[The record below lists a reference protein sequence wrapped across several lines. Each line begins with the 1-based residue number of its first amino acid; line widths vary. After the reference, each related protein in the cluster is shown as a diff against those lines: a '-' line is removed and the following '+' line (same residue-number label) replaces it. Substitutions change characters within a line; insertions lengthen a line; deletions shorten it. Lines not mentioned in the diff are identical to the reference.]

1 MKLVQFSVNNYRCVQ
16 GGLEQNT
23 VKFGDSNT
31 IFIFGQNNVG
41 KSSFLKAY
49 KTYFDFVV
57 NDDDF
62 SFVEGEEQRQ
72 NIEMELWLLIDGS
85 NDKELINEKSNG
97 KYDSF
102 SKYLEDSILKVKR
115 IWSDVKTS
123 KNFTW
128 DPTTNDWV
136 EKSYGGIGLDSVFQS
151 MLPKPL
157 LIQAM
162 PTESQVK
169 SVVNE
174 VLKEIAE
181 TKLTKV
187 QSDKLEAAKATI
199 KELQNEVYD
208 RQTINDYERE
218 VNQEF
223 NKLFKSYKIAIDDGT
238 SRAKY
243 TSDKLG
249 MDFEIDFKHTEND
262 QATTYERMG
271 HGAVRMAIFLLM
283 LMRDKLQGQEATT
296 KSYLVLFEEP
306 ELFLHPSLTKKLRS
320 LVYDVSARDMP
331 FQVLCA
337 SHSPQMIDMTKE
349 DTSLVRMT
357 KSERETE
364 LFQVEKLDLKNEE
377 QTTLEEVKQKVH
389 EVLRFNPFVCESF
402 YADEVMLVEGDTEA
416 IILRAYQQEFSANA
430 KDVYI
435 VNCGT
440 CNNIPFYQKMFS
452 KFNIPYSVIC
462 DTDHYQKGDD
472 EGMNRTGWNQQNEDP
487 EFESHI
493 QKSIANQFAEDK
505 AKGLTRKFYVC
516 SPTFE
521 PYHESLAEPFKY
533 EKTQEGKAVSANQYW
548 EKIVKH
554 KDEAAFN
561 AVPIVNYANGIL
573 LDA

>member
-1 MKLVQFSVNNYRCVQ
+1 MKLVQFSVNNYRCIQ
-16 GGLEQNT
+16 GGLQQNT
-23 VKFGDSNT
+23 IKFGDSNT

-62 SFVEGEEQRQ
+62 SFVEGDEQRQ
-72 NIEMELWLLIDGS
+72 NIEMELWLLIEGDE
-85 NDKELINEKSNG
+85 DKELINEKSNG

-102 SKYLEDSILKVKR
+102 SKYLDGNILKVKR
-115 IWSDVKTS
+115 TWSDTKTS

-128 DPTTNDWV
+128 DPANNDWI
-136 EKSYGGIGLDSVFQS
+136 EKSYGGIGLDPVFQS

-181 TKLTKV
+181 AKLTKA
-187 QSDKLEAAKATI
+187 QSAKLEAAKATI
-199 KELQNEVYD
+199 KELQDEVYD
-208 RQTINDYERE
+208 RQTIDDYERV

-249 MDFEIDFKHTEND
+249 MDYEIDFKHTEND
-262 QATTYERMG
+262 QSTTYERMG

-283 LMRDKLQGQEATT
+283 LMRDKLQGQGVAS

-306 ELFLHPSLTKKLRS
+306 ELFLHPSLTKKLRN

-337 SHSPQMIDMTKE
+337 SHSPQMIDMTK
-349 DTSLVRMT
+349 DNTSLVRMV
-357 KSERETE
+357 KSERETNI
-364 LFQVEKLDLKNEE
+364 FQVEKVDLRNEE
-377 QTTLEEVKQKVH
+377 QTTLLEVKQKVH

-402 YADEVMLVEGDTEA
+402 YADEVLLVEGDTEA
-416 IILRAYQQEFSANA
+416 IILRAYQHEFSSNA
-430 KDVYI
+430 KELYI

-462 DTDHYQKGDD
+462 DTDHYQEGDP
-472 EGMNRTGWNQQNEDP
+472 EGTNRTGWNQQTQDP
-487 EFESHI
+487 EFTSYI
-493 QKSIANQFAEDK
+493 QKSIANQFTEDK
-505 AKGLTRKFYVC
+505 VIGIARKFYVC

-521 PYHESLAEPFKY
+521 PFHEILDEPFKY
-533 EKTQEGKAVSANQYW
+533 QRTSEGKAVSANQYW
-548 EKIVKH
+548 EKIVEH
-554 KDEAAFN
+554 KAEAGFN
-561 AVPIVNYANGIL
+561 EIPIVRYAGDIL
-573 LDA
+573 LEP